1 MGADADSG
9 LDQTEAK
16 DVAPSTTRNKAPS
29 DTYQSVAVKPHK
41 THPQP
46 HYPETALP
54 KGRPRSSPSKKS
66 PFTREQGLQEAQLK
80 PLQDVD
86 FEIDFSLPPL
96 RPQAAAASPS
106 KPDSGTASSEQQH
119 AEAAGSKD
127 TQLTSDGAASIGAS
141 AISVSPFAL
150 SDNSTQLHSPSS
162 RTVPGAGS
170 PLPAP
175 EATDSEGG
183 PASSAE
189 ATQKQ
194 PEGQVVSSLQPATPP
209 LQTPS
214 GQTPVSRPASVQ
226 EGEEA
231 SSSSSKLQGIAKGIQ
246 AAIERQLR

>member
-9 LDQTEAK
+9 PDQINAEG
-16 DVAPSTTRNKAPS
+16 VAPSTARKEAAS
-29 DTYQSVAVKPHK
+29 DTYQSAAVDPHIS
-41 THPQP
+41 HPRSP
-46 HYPETALP
+46 CPETALP
-54 KGRPRSSPSKKS
+54 RGRPRSSPSRKS

-86 FEIDFSLPPL
+86 FEIDFSSPP
-96 RPQAAAASPS
+96 PHAQAVAASPS
-106 KPDSGTASSEQQH
+106 KPDSRTALSGQQH
-119 AEAAGSKD
+119 AEAAISKD
-127 TQLTSDGAASIGAS
+127 TQLTSGGNAIVTTS
-141 AISVSPFAL
+141 ATSVSPFAL
-150 SDNSTQLHSPSS
+150 SNSSTRLHSPSS

-183 PASSAE
+183 PGSSAK
-189 ATQKQ
+189 ASQKQ
-194 PEGQVVSSLQPATPP
+194 PDGQASSCLQPATPP

-226 EGEEA
+226 GGEEA
-231 SSSSSKLQGIAKGIQ
+231 SSSSSKLQGIAKGIS